1 MEKQIENKLPQI
13 KKIFSKYGVKKV
25 YLFGSAATNKFHK
38 KSDVDFLYTFSE
50 DLDYETYA
58 NNYFNLLTE
67 LQDLLKKEVDL
78 VAEKT
83 LRNPYLIESINKSKI
98 QLL

>member
-13 KKIFSKYGVKKV
+13 RNLFSKYGAKKV
-25 YLFGSAATNKFHK
+25 FLFGSAATNKFNK
-38 KSDVDFLYTFSE
+38 NSDVDFLYTFPE

-58 NNYFNLLTE
+58 NNYFNLLYE
-67 LQDLLKKEVDL
+67 LQDLLKKQVDL

-83 LRNPYLIESINKSKI
+83 LRNPYLIESINESKI

>member
-1 MEKQIENKLPQI
+1 MEKQIEIKLPQI
-13 KKIFSKYGVKKV
+13 KKLFSKYGAKKV
-25 YLFGSAATNKFHK
+25 FLFGSAVTNKFNEN
-38 KSDVDFLYTFSE
+38 SDVDFLYTFSE

-58 NNYFNLLTE
+58 NNYFSLLNE
-67 LQDLLKKEVDL
+67 LQDLLKKQVDL

-83 LRNPYLIESINKSKI
+83 LRNPYLIESINESKI

>member
-1 MEKQIENKLPQI
+1 MEKQIEIKLPQI
-13 KKIFSKYGVKKV
+13 KKIFSKYGAKNVF
-25 YLFGSAATNKFHK
+25 LFGSAATNKFMET
-38 KSDVDFLYTFSE
+38 SDVDFLYTFPE

-58 NNYFNLLTE
+58 DNYYCLLDE
-67 LQDLLKKEVDL
+67 LQDLLKKQVDL

-83 LRNPYLIESINKSKI
+83 LRNPYLIDSINESKI

>member
-13 KKIFSKYGVKKV
+13 KNLFSKYGAKRAF
-25 YLFGSAATNKFHK
+25 LFGSAATNKFNK
-38 KSDVDFLYTFSE
+38 NSDVDFLYSFPD

-58 NNYFNLLTE
+58 NNYFSLLDE
-67 LQDLLKKEVDL
+67 LQELLKTQVDL

-83 LRNPYLIESINKSKI
+83 LRNPYLIESINESKI
-98 QLL
+98 QLI

>member
-1 MEKQIENKLPQI
+1 MEKQIETKLPQI
-13 KKIFSKYGVKKV
+13 KNLFTKYGAKRVF
-25 YLFGSAATNKFHK
+25 LFGSAATNKFNEN
-38 KSDVDFLYTFSE
+38 SDVDFLYSFSE

-58 NNYFNLLTE
+58 NNYFSLLDE
-67 LQDLLKKEVDL
+67 LQVLLKTKVDL

-83 LRNPYLIESINKSKI
+83 LRNPYLIESINESKI

>member
-1 MEKQIENKLPQI
+1 MEKQIETQLPQI
-13 KKIFSKYGVKKV
+13 KKIFAKYGAIRVF
-25 YLFGSAATNKFHK
+25 LFGSSVTGKSTKN
-38 KSDVDFLYTFSE
+38 SDVDFLYAFPE

-58 NNYFNLLTE
+58 DNYFNLLYE
-67 LQDLLKKEVDL
+67 LQDLLKKQVDL

-83 LRNPYLIESINKSKI
+83 LKNPYLIDSINESKI

>member
-1 MEKQIENKLPQI
+1 MEKQIETKLPQI
-13 KKIFSKYGVKKV
+13 KNVFTKYGAERVF
-25 YLFGSAATNKFHK
+25 LFGSAATNKFNEN
-38 KSDVDFLYTFSE
+38 SDVDFLYSFSE

-58 NNYFNLLTE
+58 NNYFSLLEE
-67 LQDLLKKEVDL
+67 LQALLKTQVDL

-83 LRNPYLIESINKSKI
+83 LRNPYLIESINESKI

>member
-13 KKIFSKYGVKKV
+13 KELFAKYGVKRAF
-25 YLFGSAATNKFHK
+25 LFGSSVTNKATE
-38 KSDVDFLYTFSE
+38 KSDVDFLYSFSE
-50 DLDYETYA
+50 DMDYEAYT
-58 NNYFNLLTE
+58 NNYFGLLYD
-67 LQDLLKKEVDL
+67 LQTLLNKSVDL

-83 LRNPYLIESINKSKI
+83 LKNPYLIESINESKI

>member
-13 KKIFSKYGVKKV
+13 KKIFAKYGAKNV
-25 YLFGSAATNKFHK
+25 YLFGSATTNKFHK
-38 KSDVDFLYTFSE
+38 ESDVDFLYSFPE
-50 DLDYETYA
+50 DLDYEIYA
-58 NNYFNLLTE
+58 NNYFNLLDE
-67 LQDLLKKEVDL
+67 LQNLLKKEVDL

-83 LRNPYLIESINKSKI
+83 LKNPYLIESINESKI

>member
-1 MEKQIENKLPQI
+1 MESKIENNLTQI
-13 KKIFSKYGVKKV
+13 KHLFSKYGAKNVF
-25 YLFGSAATNKFHK
+25 LFGSAATNKFNK
-38 KSDVDFLYTFSE
+38 NSDVDFLYSFPE

-58 NNYFNLLTE
+58 NNYFGLLYE
-67 LQDLLKKEVDL
+67 LQELLKTEVDL

-83 LRNPYLIESINKSKI
+83 LRNPYLIESINENKI